1 MTGRE
6 KRRVGDWIAAS
17 FLVVALTVVV
27 VFVVI
32 FFRLATFWA

>member
-6 KRRVGDWIAAS
+6 KRRAGDWIAAS
-17 FLVVALTVVV
+17 VLVVALAVVV

-32 FFRLATFWA
+32 FFRLTTFWA